1 MILRKRKHRALSHAR
16 RAAQRHSRTWSP
28 SALACPKRGVSHF
41 ACLLIR
47 ITFDVEWTHAVAPG
61 AQIILVE
68 SNSQSL
74 SDLMAGVATAA
85 SQPGVSVVSMSW
97 GFAEGQAIFASDEAM
112 YDSYFDVPG
121 VTFVASTGD
130 YGAADPEYPAYSP
143 NVVAVGGTSLTLN
156 GDGSYNSETGWGYQS
171 ASVGAFIGSGG
182 GLSMY
187 EPEPAFQQGVQS
199 TGYRT
204 TPDVSLVADPATG
217 AWIAD
222 PYNLDPSN
230 PFEVVG
236 GTSLSAPAWAG
247 HSALVNQVRAA
258 AGESTLNSATPTDAQ
273 KALYMLPQSDY
284 NAITSG
290 TNGYTASAG
299 YSA

>member
-61 AQIILVE
+61 AQIILDE

-130 YGAADPEYPAYSP
+130 YPSDRSRVSRLFAQRGRRRRHEPD
-143 NVVAVGGTSLTLN
+143 
-156 GDGSYNSETGWGYQS
+156 SERRRFVQQRDRL
-171 ASVGAFIGSGG
+171 
-182 GLSMY
+182 GLSVRCRGRLHRLRRR
-187 EPEPAFQQGVQS
+187 PQP
-199 TGYRT
+199 
-204 TPDVSLVADPATG
+204 
-217 AWIAD
+217 
-222 PYNLDPSN
+222 
-230 PFEVVG
+230 
-236 GTSLSAPAWAG
+236 
-247 HSALVNQVRAA
+247 VRARGPLFSRASSPRVIGPHPTFRWSPIRPREPGSPIRIISIPAIHLRSWA
-258 AGESTLNSATPTDAQ
+258 ARACRRRPGRATLPS
-273 KALYMLPQSDY
+273 
-284 NAITSG
+284 
-290 TNGYTASAG
+290 
-299 YSA
+299 